1 MKKIIPLVLLAAAA
15 AGGVYYWSQRPKDD
29 PDHIKVSGNIEMT
42 QVAVAFKTPGKVVE
56 LLVDEGAAVKKGDVV
71 ARLDRETITRQRG
84 RDQAGVSSAESA
96 LAQLRTTISLQ
107 KETLESDIAMR
118 ASEIRSAESRLKDLL
133 AGARPQ
139 EIQQAEAALR
149 DARTQ
154 QEQARKDWERA
165 EKLFKDEDISASQHD
180 QFRTRYNS
188 AQEIGRQADQRL
200 SLIKEGP
207 RKEEIEA
214 ARAQLSRAQ
223 AAMKFSEA
231 NRLEVRRKEQE
242 VGARQAE
249 VDRTRAQVSVID
261 SQIDETVAA
270 TPINGVVL
278 VKSVDLGEVVNA
290 GTPVMTIADTARP
303 WLRGYITESQLGRVK
318 LGSAVKITSDS
329 FPGKTYAGKVAFISS
344 EAEFTP
350 KQIQT
355 NEERV
360 KLVYR
365 IKVVAE
371 NPNGELK
378 LNMPVD
384 AVIEVK

>member
-84 RDQAGVSSAESA
+84 RDQAGVASAESA

-249 VDRTRAQVSVID
+249 VDRTRAQVSVVD

-355 NEERV
+355 TEERV